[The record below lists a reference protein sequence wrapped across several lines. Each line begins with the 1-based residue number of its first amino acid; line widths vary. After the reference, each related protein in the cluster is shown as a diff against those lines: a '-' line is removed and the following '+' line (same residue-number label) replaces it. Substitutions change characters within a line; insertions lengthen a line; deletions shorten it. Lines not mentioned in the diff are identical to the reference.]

1 MEYLIPTLVAVPAIF
16 ITVKVLLHL
25 KDSISKGGIPIES
38 LAKLTYVDDSDPTVK
53 HLPHFFKSKE
63 PIVYLRP
70 PIPWMPTR
78 LLISDLELVKE
89 LFVKNGSLSSGR
101 PDMPKILLH
110 MNPKNTRGIA
120 TIDNNKEWSVNRKIF
135 LTFMRQFGRD
145 RLVAMINE
153 ESKFL
158 IEEINRRKSFDP
170 TDVFQK
176 AVCNIISTFIFG
188 SRFDYEDGS
197 FDIIT
202 EAIIKMNRE
211 INGKPPSSLVEN
223 IVRLFCMVTG
233 YGSGRY
239 KKALQTTMS
248 FLREKIL
255 ETHACSSRD
264 GVNNLIEAY
273 IYEVGDEDS
282 LSEASVQNLQVIILE
297 LFFAGTETTA
307 TTLQWAM
314 ATTAK
319 HEKVQSLAF
328 EELDHAFGESE
339 LTFEKMSKLHY
350 FTAFQHEIQRF
361 GATTLGTI
369 AHSSTGDIHLS
380 NGTFIPKNTNFIYAN
395 TFRILRDPK
404 LWKFPKEFNVNN
416 FLDENG
422 HFEKNDAFVVYGT
435 GPRMCLGAKLADLEL
450 MLFLGNLIRSFRISS
465 PDDIDLN
472 KRHKGVTSY
481 PDTYHYTFSKRQWL
495 WWSGNIQWETDTGY
509 LPIIDING
517 FCPKM
522 ETIQQKSVVFS
533 PFMTQIIRSEI

>member
-1 MEYLIPTLVAVPAIF
+1 MEYLIPTLAAVPAILV
-16 ITVKVLLHL
+16 TGKVLLYL
-25 KDSISKGGIPIES
+25 KGTNSKGGIPMES
-38 LAKLTYVDDSDPTVK
+38 LAKMAYVDDSDPTLK

-78 LLISDLELVKE
+78 LLISDPELVKE
-89 LFVKNGSLSSGR
+89 VFVKNGSLSSGR
-101 PDMPKILLH
+101 PALPKILLH
-110 MNPKNTRGIA
+110 MNPKNTNGIA

-135 LTFMRQFGRD
+135 LNFMRQFGKE
-145 RLVAMINE
+145 RLVAVINE

-158 IEEINRRKSFDP
+158 IEEINGQKSFDP

-176 AVCNIISTFIFG
+176 AVCNIISTLIFG
-188 SRFDYEDGS
+188 NRFDYEDER
-197 FDIIT
+197 FDVIT

-211 INGKPPSSLVEN
+211 NINARTAHSFVEN
-223 IVRLFCMVTG
+223 IVRVFSLVTG
-233 YGSGRY
+233 YGGGKYRKSYR
-239 KKALQTTMS
+239 TTLN

-282 LSEASVQNLQVIILE
+282 LSEASIQNLQVIIFE

-307 TTLQWAM
+307 TTLLWAM
-314 ATTAK
+314 AATAK

-328 EELDHAFGESE
+328 EELEHAFGESE
-339 LTFEKMSKLHY
+339 LTFDKMSKLHY
-350 FTAFQHEIQRF
+350 FKAFQHEIQRF
-361 GATTLGTI
+361 GSIALGTI
-369 AHSSTGDIHLS
+369 AHSSTDDIHLS
-380 NGTFIPKNTNFIYAN
+380 NGTFIPTKTNPIFAN
-395 TFRILRDPK
+395 IFGILRDPK

-422 HFEKNDAFVVYGT
+422 DFQKNDAFVVYGT

-450 MLFLGNLIRSFRISS
+450 MLFLGNLIRSFKISS

-472 KRHKGVTSY
+472 KRHKGVTSF
-481 PDTYHYTFSKRQWL
+481 PDTYTFTFTRRQWL
-495 WWSGNIQWETDTGY
+495 WCSDKIQWNSHGVSFIDTH
-509 LPIIDING
+509 
-517 FCPKM
+517 
-522 ETIQQKSVVFS
+522 EFS
-533 PFMTQIIRSEI
+533 LVKDTNQ